1 MMRRRDLLL
10 FLLPVLAACPR
21 PGAGKTAWTGAT
33 VITEAGAPIADA
45 VVIVADGRIEALGS
59 AETVA
64 IPRGAEVVDAHGR
77 WIIPGLVDSHVHA
90 ERWTLPGYLAYGVT
104 TARDMGGIQDSV
116 IFLRDDIASG
126 AVAGPRLFISGA
138 MIDGVP
144 AVWPG
149 ATAAR
154 TPDDARRAVG
164 NRVLIGA
171 SQVTIYTKI
180 DRRLLGPLMDE
191 AKALEMPV
199 AARLGMVDAV
209 TAARLGLRSIEQM
222 SGVVQAS
229 VANPEG
235 LYAAHRDFFR
245 GWNAEERGWAQVDSA
260 ALDRVAHAIASA
272 GTTVVPTLVLHEAWA
287 HLGDKAFID
296 SVDVSAMP
304 AGAVAAWNIP
314 DLIRRVGLTPA
325 DFAAF
330 QRSRL
335 NQELFVRLFA
345 RAGGRI
351 AAGTDSPNQLLPP
364 GASLHRELRL
374 LVAAG
379 LTPAQALAAATV
391 AGGRLV
397 GADDVGILRAG
408 GPADFVVLRGDP
420 LQDIGNVG
428 AIESVVRAGVAHSP
442 AEFRGR

>member
-1 MMRRRDLLL
+1 
-10 FLLPVLAACPR
+10 LLPVLAACPR

-33 VITEAGAPIADA
+33 VITETGAPIPNA
-45 VVIVADGRIEALGS
+45 VVIVAGGRIDALGS

-64 IPRGAEVVDAHGR
+64 IPRGAEVVDVSGR

-104 TARDMGGIQDSV
+104 SARDMGGIQDSV

-171 SQVTIYTKI
+171 TQVTVYTKI
-180 DRRLLGPLMDE
+180 TRRLLAPLLDE

-209 TAARLGLRSIEQM
+209 TAARLGVHSVEQM
-222 SGVVQAS
+222 SGVVQAT
-229 VANPEG
+229 VANPAA

-245 GWNAEERGWAQVDSA
+245 GWNAEERGWAQLDSA
-260 ALDRVAHAIASA
+260 ALDRVAHAIVSA
-272 GTTVVPTLVLHEAWA
+272 GTAIVPTLVLHDAWA
-287 HLGDKAFID
+287 HLGDQAFID

-304 AGAVAAWNIP
+304 PGAVAAWAIP
-314 DLIRRVGLTPA
+314 DLIRRARLTAA

-330 QRSRL
+330 RRSRVK
-335 NQELFVRLFA
+335 QDLFVRIFS

-379 LTPAQALAAATV
+379 LTPAQALAAATMD
-391 AGGRLV
+391 GGRLI
-397 GADDVGILRAG
+397 GSDDVGILRAG

-420 LQDIGNVG
+420 LRDIANVG
-428 AIESVVRAGVAHSP
+428 AIESVVAAGVAHNP
-442 AEFRGR
+442 ADTRAR